1 MRPAHRLVAVPAE
14 RAYVPNM
21 SLMTADE
28 LLHVGIPDKRVDL
41 VRGRLVVREPPGYT
55 HGRVTVNLAV
65 RLAAH
70 LEATGA
76 PQVLVA
82 ETGFTLA
89 RNPDTVRGPD
99 LAVLR
104 RDQVPVPEPRGF
116 LELGPD
122 LVALVLSPGD
132 RAGEVLAKVAD
143 WLSAGTKARVGHRS
157 RASPDARV
165 PRRRQRADGDG
176 GSGPG
181 RRRRGA
187 RVFVPARRDPLTQ
200 FSTRAPDSSSEKK

>member
-1 MRPAHRLVAVPAE
+1 MPAE

-21 SLMTADE
+21 SSPALMTADE
-28 LLHVGIPDKRVDL
+28 LLHVRIPDKRVEL
-41 VRGRLVVREPPGYT
+41 VRGALVVREPPGYT

-70 LEATGA
+70 LEARGGL
-76 PQVLVA
+76 QVLVA

-116 LELGPD
+116 LELRPE
-122 LVALVLSPGD
+122 LVVEVLSPGD
-132 RAGEVLAKVAD
+132 RPGEVLAKVAD
-143 WLSAGTKARVGHRS
+143 WLSAGTRLVWVIDPERRLTRVYRDDGSERTVN
-157 RASPDARV
+157 ADQVLDGEDAV
-165 PRRRQRADGDG
+165 PGF
-176 GSGPG
+176 SCPL
-181 RRRRGA
+181 GA
-187 RVFVPARRDPLTQ
+187 IL
-200 FSTRAPDSSSEKK
+200 

>member
-1 MRPAHRLVAVPAE
+1 
-14 RAYVPNM
+14 M

-28 LLHVGIPDKRVDL
+28 LLHVAIPDKRVEL
-41 VRGRLVVREPPGYT
+41 VRGTLVVREPPGYT

-70 LEATGA
+70 LEASGGL
-76 PQVLVA
+76 QVLVA
-82 ETGFTLA
+82 ETGFTLGK
-89 RNPDTVRGPD
+89 NPDTVRGPD

-122 LVALVLSPGD
+122 LVIEVLSPGD

-143 WLSAGTKARVGHRS
+143 WLSAGTRLVWVIDPERRLARVYRYDGSEAIVPSDGALHGEDVVHGFS
-157 RASPDARV
+157 CPLASI
-165 PRRRQRADGDG
+165 
-176 GSGPG
+176 
-181 RRRRGA
+181 
-187 RVFVPARRDPLTQ
+187 L
-200 FSTRAPDSSSEKK
+200 

>member
-1 MRPAHRLVAVPAE
+1 MGPAQNVVAVAAE
-14 RAYVPNM
+14 RAYVPTM
-21 SLMTADE
+21 SLMTADQ
-28 LLHVGIPDKRVDL
+28 LLHVGIPDKRVEL
-41 VRGRLVVREPPGYT
+41 VRGTLVVQEPPGYT

-70 LEATGA
+70 LQATGA
-76 PQVLVA
+76 LQVLVA

-89 RNPDTVRGPD
+89 KNPDTVRGPD

-143 WLSAGTKARVGHRS
+143 WLSAGTRLVWVIDLERRLTRVY
-157 RASPDARV
+157 
-165 PRRRQRADGDG
+165 RADGSELTVTADQALDG
-176 GSGPG
+176 EDAVPG
-181 RRRRGA
+181 
-187 RVFVPARRDPLTQ
+187 FSCPL
-200 FSTRAPDSSSEKK
+200 AAIL